1 MWLRKD
7 KLLIVAAS
15 VVEGA
20 RCDEQ
25 GVWLGLSMADFD
37 AFTGLLAW
45 RGADEDLGRGLR
57 DGLVASRL
65 NVPRPP
71 AWANG
76 VGSDKPEMDARLA
89 AEFGLA
95 NARRLY
101 EGMLGPGAAWA
112 LGVVTLYPSRRRHG
126 GQFEAFQAPWADQ
139 HPPLSLP
146 FSSSDAELGRAI
158 RTCVDRCA

>member
-1 MWLRKD
+1 MWRRKD

-20 RCDEQ
+20 RCDEH
-25 GVWLGLSMADFD
+25 GVWLGLGTLDFE
-37 AFTGLLAW
+37 ACCRVVGWLAPSEELGAALREALLS
-45 RGADEDLGRGLR
+45 
-57 DGLVASRL
+57 SRL

-76 VGSDKPEMDARLA
+76 VGSDKAETDARLA

-101 EGMLGPGAAWA
+101 QGMLSPGADWA

-126 GQFEAFQAPWADQ
+126 GQFEAFQPPWADQ
-139 HPPLSLP
+139 HPPVSLP

-158 RTCVDRCA
+158 RTCVGRCA